1 MINPGLGRR
10 VALVTGANRGSGAAI
25 VHALAAQGAHV
36 FLTYFRIEPDNPG
49 LPPAY
54 GKARAR
60 TADDVVNAIRGAA
73 AAPSLGSRTVVFG
86 LRLSSFHPLYL
97 ALQGPDLSHKR
108 ECPPAPRLL
117 Q

>member
-1 MINPGLGRR
+1 MINPGLCRR

-60 TADDVVNAIRGAA
+60 TADDLVNAIRASGGRAESWLKDRSLRPAA
-73 AAPSLGSRTVVFG
+73 LVVPPSLPRASGS
-86 LRLSSFHPLYL
+86 
-97 ALQGPDLSHKR
+97 
-108 ECPPAPRLL
+108 
-117 Q
+117 